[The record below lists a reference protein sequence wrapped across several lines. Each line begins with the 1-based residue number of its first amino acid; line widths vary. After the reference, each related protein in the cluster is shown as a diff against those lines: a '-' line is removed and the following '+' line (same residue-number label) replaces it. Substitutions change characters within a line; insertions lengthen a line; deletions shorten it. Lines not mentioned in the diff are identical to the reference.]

1 MVGSELR
8 QQAVLDG
15 IVERASEIDAIEG
28 IIVLGSFAGGQP
40 DDLSDL
46 DLVAVAA
53 AGRLEEAWE
62 TRNRVAGDVLVM
74 WQPQSN
80 IGREIKW
87 ANWLTHDLVK
97 VEWGVAAPG
106 SRELAEPYRV
116 VYGPPSVA
124 SGFPRVD
131 AAVVR
136 ARREALSE
144 QQEREFDLDALTL
157 EERLGW
163 SLWQVKL
170 TARALR
176 SQSDEL
182 GNPS

>member
-1 MVGSELR
+1 VGSELR

-15 IVERASEIDAIEG
+15 IVRRASGIDAIEG

-53 AGRLEEAWE
+53 LGRLEEAWQA
-62 TRNRVAGDVLVM
+62 RHVAAGDVLVM
-74 WQPQSN
+74 WEPQPN
-80 IGREIKW
+80 AGREMRW

-116 VYGPPSVA
+116 VYGPPSIV
-124 SGFPRVD
+124 SRFPRVD

-136 ARREALSE
+136 ARQETLSE
-144 QQEREFDLDALTL
+144 QQERDFDLAALTL

-176 SQSDEL
+176 SRPDEP
-182 GNPS
+182 GNPG